1 MTIRTRSIRLRLLAF
16 AFIGTLVA
24 LGIAGAG
31 LVALFDRHL
40 ERRLGQ
46 EIDTHIAQIGGNL
59 RTAPDGALAIASEP
73 ADPRFNRVFS
83 GLYWQVLD
91 EEKGTLL
98 RSVSLWDS
106 ALDLPDDELPPGET
120 HIHDIAG
127 PDRMASLLH
136 ETRFRIADDTG
147 ASRTVRVSVA
157 ISRAEAQ
164 DLTTGFARDILPA
177 LGLLG
182 IALLAGAWIQ
192 VGAGLAPFGAVGRG
206 IRDVRAGIRRQLDG
220 DVPSEIE
227 PLVDEVNSLLEQQK
241 ADMQRARDRAADLAH
256 GLKTPLTALGSD
268 IAALRA
274 RGETEIAASV
284 EALAAQMHRTVERE
298 LARSRV
304 RNRRAGM
311 PGVAIRPVAEAV
323 ARTLART
330 PAGREKAFNVT
341 GGEQTEALAD
351 RDDIHDILGNLM
363 ENAARFAA
371 TAVSVEIARDGGD
384 VSVTVSDDGPGAEP
398 GDMALLVARGSRH
411 DERGGSA
418 GLGLAIVTDILAAY
432 GREPEFSSGELRG
445 LSVRFTLPA
454 AGGPQD

>member
-1 MTIRTRSIRLRLLAF
+1 MTVRTRSIRLRLLAF

-46 EIDTHIAQIGGNL
+46 ELDTHIAQIGGNL
-59 RTAPDGALAIASEP
+59 RITPEGALTIANEP

-91 EEKGTLL
+91 EERGTLL

-106 ALDLPDDELPPGET
+106 ALDLLDDELPPGQT

-127 PDRMASLLH
+127 PDRAELLLH
-136 ETRFRIADDTG
+136 ETRFRIADDAG

-182 IALLAGAWIQ
+182 IALLVGAWIQ
-192 VGAGLAPFGAVGRG
+192 VGAGLAPFTAVSRG
-206 IRDVRAGIRRQLDG
+206 IRDVRAGIRQQLDG
-220 DVPSEIE
+220 DVPSEIG
-227 PLVDEVNSLLEQQK
+227 PLVEEVNSLLEQQK

-256 GLKTPLTALGSD
+256 GLKTPLTALGAD

-274 RGETEIAASV
+274 RGEIEIAASV
-284 EALAAQMHRTVERE
+284 EALATQMHRTVERE

-311 PGVAIRPVAEAV
+311 PGVAIGPVAEAI

-330 PAGREKAFNVT
+330 PAGRDKAFNVI
-341 GGEQTEALAD
+341 GEPLLEALAD

-371 TAVSVEIARDGGD
+371 TTVAVEIARDGGD
-384 VSVTVSDDGPGAEP
+384 VCVTVSDDGPGAGT
-398 GDMALLVARGSRH
+398 GDMALLVGRGSRH

-418 GLGLAIVTDILAAY
+418 GLGLAIVSDILAAY
-432 GREPEFSSGELRG
+432 GREPEFSGRESGG
-445 LSVRFTLPA
+445 MSVRFTLPA
-454 AGGPQD
+454 TGSPV